1 MLFGAL
7 DISSSGLVA
16 QRQRLT
22 AIAGNIANIE
32 TLVNAEGEYAP
43 YRRRIPVFTTGDP
56 STGSDQ
62 GVHLSNILID
72 EGPLQMR
79 YEPDSPWAN
88 DQGYVGY
95 PDISLVIEQMNAMEA
110 SRAYEANITVAEAT
124 KSMYSIAL
132 EILT

>member
-43 YRRRIPVFTTGDP
+43 YQRRIPVFATGDP
-56 STGSDQ
+56 ATGSGQ
-62 GVHLSNILID
+62 GVHLSDIMLD
-72 EGPLQMR
+72 ESPLQMR

-88 DQGYVGY
+88 EQGYVGY

>member
-16 QRQRLT
+16 QRQRMT

-32 TLVNAEGEYAP
+32 TLLNAEGEYAP
-43 YRRRIPVFTTGDP
+43 YQRRIPVFAPGDP
-56 STGSDQ
+56 ASNSDK
-62 GVHLSNILID
+62 GVHLAEILLD

-79 YEPDSPWAN
+79 YEPDSPWA
-88 DQGYVGY
+88 DEQGYVGY
-95 PDISLVIEQMNAMEA
+95 PDISLIIEQMNALEA

>member
-7 DISSSGLVA
+7 DISTSGLVA

-32 TLVNAEGEYAP
+32 TLLNADGEYEP
-43 YRRRIPVFTTGDP
+43 YQRRIPVFSPGDP
-56 STGSDQ
+56 ANDSTR
-62 GVHLSNILID
+62 GVHLSEVMLDN
-72 EGPLQMR
+72 GPLQMR
-79 YEPDSPWAN
+79 YEPDSPWA
-88 DQGYVGY
+88 DEQGYVGY
-95 PDISLVIEQMNAMEA
+95 PDISLVIEQVNALEA

-132 EILT
+132 EILS

>member
-1 MLFGAL
+1 MFGAL

-16 QRQRLT
+16 QRQRMT
-22 AIAGNIANIE
+22 AIAGNLANIE
-32 TLVNAEGEYAP
+32 TILNAEGEYEP
-43 YRRRIPVFTTGDP
+43 YRRRIPMFSPGDP
-56 STGSDQ
+56 ANGSSH
-62 GVHLSNILID
+62 GVHLSGIMLD
-72 EGPLQMR
+72 DSPLQMR
-79 YEPDSPWAN
+79 YEPDSPWA
-88 DQGYVGY
+88 DEQGYVGY

>member
-16 QRQRLT
+16 QRQRMT

-32 TLVNAEGEYAP
+32 TLLNVEGDYEP
-43 YRRRIPVFTTGDP
+43 YRRRIPVFAVGDP
-56 STGSDQ
+56 SSNSDR
-62 GVHLSNILID
+62 GVHLAEILLD

-79 YEPDSPWAN
+79 YEPDSPWA
-88 DQGYVGY
+88 DEQGYVGY
-95 PDISLVIEQMNAMEA
+95 PDISLIIEQMNAMEA

>member
-7 DISSSGLVA
+7 DISSSGLIA
-16 QRQRLT
+16 QRQRMT

-32 TLVNAEGEYAP
+32 TLLNAEGKYEP
-43 YRRRIPVFTTGDP
+43 YQRRMPVFSPGDP
-56 STGSDQ
+56 STGSGQ
-62 GVHLSNILID
+62 GVHVSNILLD
-72 EGPLQMR
+72 DGPLQMR
-79 YEPDSPWAN
+79 YEPDSPWA
-88 DQGYVGY
+88 DEKGYVGY

-132 EILT
+132 EILS

>member
-16 QRQRLT
+16 QRQRMT
-22 AIAGNIANIE
+22 AIAGNLANIE
-32 TLVNAEGEYAP
+32 TILNAEGEYEP
-43 YRRRIPVFTTGDP
+43 YRRRIPMFSPGDP
-56 STGSDQ
+56 SNDSSQ
-62 GVHLSNILID
+62 GVHLSGIMVD
-72 EGPLQMR
+72 ESPLQMR
-79 YEPDSPWAN
+79 YEPDSPWA
-88 DQGYVGY
+88 DEQGYVGY

>member
-16 QRQRLT
+16 QRQRMT
-22 AIAGNIANIE
+22 AIAGNLANIE
-32 TLVNAEGEYAP
+32 TILNAEGEYEP
-43 YRRRIPVFTTGDP
+43 YRRRIPMFSPGDP
-56 STGSDQ
+56 SSDSSQ
-62 GVHLSNILID
+62 GVHLSGIMVD
-72 EGPLQMR
+72 ESPLQMR
-79 YEPDSPWAN
+79 YEPDSPWA
-88 DQGYVGY
+88 DEQGYVGY

>member
-1 MLFGAL
+1 VLFGAL

>member
-16 QRQRLT
+16 QRQRMT

-32 TLVNAEGEYAP
+32 TLLNADGDYEP
-43 YRRRIPVFTTGDP
+43 YRRRIPVFSPGDP
-56 STGSDQ
+56 DRGAAR
-62 GVHLSNILID
+62 GVHLSELRLD
-72 EGPLQMR
+72 DGPLQMR

-88 DQGYVGY
+88 EQGYVGY
-95 PDISLVIEQMNAMEA
+95 PDISLVIEQMNALEA

-124 KSMYSIAL
+124 KSMYSLAL
-132 EILT
+132 EILS